1 MRAPVAAR
9 IQTHR
14 NGTHTHVAKPCGQ
27 TICTCANLLGHLR
40 LSRQIREHEQRRR
53 LLLDVKVGHACLEAF
68 QERAEPLL
76 DLFAH
81 LNQIKLTCPRESL
94 LDLEDGTYYV
104 QAELV
109 LYDEYTRANL
119 PPVSLPTTCVVSL
132 DSRPTAPPPHRAGG

>member
-1 MRAPVAAR
+1 MVDLAADAEVVVDSN
-9 IQTHR
+9 T
-14 NGTHTHVAKPCGQ
+14 
-27 TICTCANLLGHLR
+27 LGY
-40 LSRQIREHEQRRR
+40 
-53 LLLDVKVGHACLEAF
+53 
-68 QERAEPLL
+68 
-76 DLFAH
+76 
-81 LNQIKLTCPRESL
+81 PRESL